1 MFFSYADFQRSQS
14 RSINSPVGFIGGFA
28 WWLCTTIKPS
38 RLFTKHDFLKFFKFY
53 CQIPGQLE
61 LLDCKQLCCG
71 CGFVLI
77 YIFAFQ
83 RATSSSIIFSY
94 IYELPPHNKS
104 LLPTYL
110 LTQPPTYLLTYLPT
124 YLDDNAIINPFL
136 YKNIFY
142 RNIKAEICKI

>member
-14 RSINSPVGFIGGFA
+14 RSINSPVGFIGGFVS
-28 WWLCTTIKPS
+28 WLCTTIKPS

-94 IYELPPHNKS
+94 IYELPPQNKS

-110 LTQPPTYLLTYLPT
+110 LTYLPTYIPREPPAHSPTYLPT
-124 YLDDNAIINPFL
+124 YLPVHL
-136 YKNIFY
+136 PVHLPMMTQQQ
-142 RNIKAEICKI
+142 